1 MVLAQGR
8 KYGACLVAGIQNI
21 AQLDR
26 IYGHDGSKELLD
38 LFRTRFFFAV
48 SDNHIAEYA
57 SKSLGEIEIDETKES
72 LSYGSNTMRDGVNIN
87 SAEKIKRLVLPDE
100 VKNLPP
106 LTCYVKLCGEYP
118 ITKWQVKLQVQG
130 KLLMF
135 FSKIF
140 NKNKEKIVEVRE
152 ESVRATP
159 VTNIDNTIF
168 SNTEGIIAQK
178 SELTT

>member
-1 MVLAQGR
+1 
-8 KYGACLVAGIQNI
+8 
-21 AQLDR
+21 
-26 IYGHDGSKELLD
+26 
-38 LFRTRFFFAV
+38 
-48 SDNHIAEYA
+48 
-57 SKSLGEIEIDETKES
+57 
-72 LSYGSNTMRDGVNIN
+72 MRDGVNIN

-118 ITKWQVKLQVQG
+118 ITKLKVKLQAQG

-140 NKNKEKIVEVRE
+140 NKNKEEIVEVRE
-152 ESVRATP
+152 ESVRATH
-159 VTNIDNTIF
+159 VTNIDNTIP